1 MDLHETHRP
10 DPTTARHTA
19 GPTTAAQPVSASTP
33 AAATT
38 LGTTAATHRA
48 TDPAPPPDPRPPRH
62 VRVVPALAAVWWG
75 VAALVA
81 LTVTLL
87 GRTLPV
93 GDASRDAVGTL
104 LHDVP
109 GTTLS
114 PLVTL
119 LALVGATLAVVMLRT
134 RRSAVAARGRAA
146 ATVVAAVTVAGAV
159 ALTDASILARL
170 GYLPLLVVRAPFD
183 AQFRDAFA
191 GYVTPGVVL
200 QYLALGGAILLT
212 WATVLFAR
220 RARGACEV
228 CGRTLDHPEPAWR
241 TPTRAAVWGRRW
253 AVVAAVIPALYAATR
268 LAWVAGYP
276 FGMQPD
282 DYDAMV
288 ADGMLAAA
296 FGLAAFALVGSVLTL
311 GLFQRWGE
319 VFPRWM
325 VGLAGR
331 RVPIMLAVVPATLV
345 AAAVVP
351 ASLTLLAIGP
361 EQLRAEADEN
371 WGALAPMLLWP
382 LWGPALGA
390 ATYAYYLRRRPACR
404 TCGLG

>member
-10 DPTTARHTA
+10 EPATTARPTADPTTGAAVTA
-19 GPTTAAQPVSASTP
+19 TRRTAAVTTAV
-33 AAATT
+33 
-38 LGTTAATHRA
+38 
-48 TDPAPPPDPRPPRH
+48 PPPSRPPRH
-62 VRVVPALAAVWWG
+62 VRVVPVLTAAWWS
-75 VAALVA
+75 VSELVA

-87 GRTLPV
+87 GGTLPV
-93 GDASRDAVGTL
+93 GDASPDAVGTL

-109 GTTLS
+109 GSTLS
-114 PLVTL
+114 LLVVL
-119 LALVGATLAVVMLRT
+119 LALVGATLAVGMARA
-134 RRSAVAARGRAA
+134 RRSAVPAPARRA
-146 ATVVAAVTVAGAV
+146 ATVAAAVTVAGAV
-159 ALTDASILARL
+159 TLTDASILARL

-183 AQFRDAFA
+183 EKYREAFA
-191 GYVTPGVVL
+191 GYVAPGVLV
-200 QYLALGGAILLT
+200 QYLALGGAVLLA
-212 WATVLFAR
+212 WATVLFRR
-220 RARGACEV
+220 RARGACAV
-228 CGRTLDHPEPAWR
+228 CGRAVDHPEPAWR
-241 TPTRAAVWGRRW
+241 TPARAAVWGRRW
-253 AVVAAVIPALYAATR
+253 ALVAAVIPALYAATR

-288 ADGMLAAA
+288 ADGMLPAA

-331 RVPIMLAVVPATLV
+331 RVPVMLAVVPATLV
-345 AAAVVP
+345 AVAVVP
-351 ASLTLLAIGP
+351 ASITLLAIGP
-361 EQLRAEADEN
+361 DQLRAEAAES

-390 ATYAYYLRRRPACR
+390 ATYAYHLRRRPACR

>member
-1 MDLHETHRP
+1 MDLHTTHPSATTTTTRP
-10 DPTTARHTA
+10 
-19 GPTTAAQPVSASTP
+19 P
-33 AAATT
+33 AA
-38 LGTTAATHRA
+38 
-48 TDPAPPPDPRPPRH
+48 RPPRH
-62 VRVVPALAAVWWG
+62 VRVVPALAAAWWA

-81 LTVTLL
+81 LAVTLT
-87 GRTLPV
+87 GGTLPV
-93 GDASRDAVGTL
+93 GAASRDAVGTL

-109 GTTLS
+109 GSTLS
-114 PLVTL
+114 PLVAL
-119 LALVGATLAVVMLRT
+119 LALVGATLAVGMLRA
-134 RRSAVAARGRAA
+134 RRSTVTAAART
-146 ATVVAAVTVAGAV
+146 ATTTAAAVTVAGAV

-183 AQFRDAFA
+183 EEFRDAFA
-191 GYVTPGVVL
+191 AYVAPGVVA
-200 QYLALGGAILLT
+200 QYLALGGAVLLA
-212 WATVLFAR
+212 WATVLFRR
-220 RARGACEV
+220 RASGACAV
-228 CGRTLDHPEPAWR
+228 CGRAVDHAEPRWR
-241 TPTRAAVWGRRW
+241 TPARAAVWGRRW
-253 AVVAAVIPALYAATR
+253 AIVAAVVPALYAATR

-276 FGMQPD
+276 FGMQAD

-331 RVPIMLAVVPATLV
+331 RVPVMLAVVPATLV
-345 AAAVVP
+345 AVAVVP
-351 ASLTLLAIGP
+351 ASITLLAIGP
-361 EQLRAEADEN
+361 DQLRAEAAES

-390 ATYAYYLRRRPACR
+390 ATYAYHLRRRPACR

>member
-1 MDLHETHRP
+1 MDLHTTHPPATTTTTRP
-10 DPTTARHTA
+10 
-19 GPTTAAQPVSASTP
+19 P
-33 AAATT
+33 AA
-38 LGTTAATHRA
+38 
-48 TDPAPPPDPRPPRH
+48 RPPRH
-62 VRVVPALAAVWWG
+62 VRVVPALAAAWWA

-81 LTVTLL
+81 LAVTLT
-87 GRTLPV
+87 GGTLPV
-93 GDASRDAVGTL
+93 GAASRDAVGTL

-109 GTTLS
+109 GSTLS
-114 PLVTL
+114 PLVAL
-119 LALVGATLAVVMLRT
+119 LALVGATLAAGMLRA
-134 RRSAVAARGRAA
+134 RRSTVTAPARTATTAA
-146 ATVVAAVTVAGAV
+146 AAVTVAGAV

-183 AQFRDAFA
+183 EEFRDAFA
-191 GYVTPGVVL
+191 AYIAPGVVA
-200 QYLALGGAILLT
+200 QYLALGGAVLLA
-212 WATVLFAR
+212 WATVLFRR
-220 RARGACEV
+220 RASGACAV
-228 CGRTLDHPEPAWR
+228 CGRAVDHAEPHWR
-241 TPTRAAVWGRRW
+241 TPARAAVWGRRW
-253 AVVAAVIPALYAATR
+253 AIVAAVIPALYAATR

-276 FGMQPD
+276 FGMQAD

-331 RVPIMLAVVPATLV
+331 RVPVMLAVVPATLV
-345 AAAVVP
+345 AVAVVP
-351 ASLTLLAIGP
+351 ASITLLAIGP
-361 EQLRAEADEN
+361 DQLRAEAAES

-390 ATYAYYLRRRPACR
+390 ATYAYHLRRRPACR